1 MENTSRTEQDYFYTQ
16 TIVVGILHTCCVC
29 VVNISMSFSA
39 SVLRPLRKSMGKK
52 MDKFLTRTTRT
63 EQETDA
69 QQAWKMKNLGIS

>member
-52 MDKFLTRTTRT
+52 MDKF
-63 EQETDA
+63 
-69 QQAWKMKNLGIS
+69 